1 MIKFCLPLLFFN
13 HPLFFFPIFLHFHI
27 YVMLII
33 SPSLPLSLCMLIFNL
48 RYKLE
53 DDRRAAETSFGTF
66 TVNIYCK
73 LFFLK
78 ILADILRSFV
88 LSIQRYIVNCEKRV
102 EAPAYL
108 RNRYRGRVT
117 FDLTPIM
124 RKESRNTASRYCEE
138 KQAT

>member
-1 MIKFCLPLLFFN
+1 
-13 HPLFFFPIFLHFHI
+13 
-27 YVMLII
+27 
-33 SPSLPLSLCMLIFNL
+33 MLIFYLHYYMTEEPPKL
-48 RYKLE
+48 RSELLP
-53 DDRRAAETSFGTF
+53 FIF
-66 TVNIYCK
+66 TVNYYK
-73 LFFLK
+73 K
-78 ILADILRSFV
+78 TLADILRSFV

-124 RKESRNTASRYCEE
+124 RKESRNTAPRYCEE